1 MDTNQLTQDPEI
13 QNLIMQEQ
21 IEKNVRKT
29 FRQSFFFMYSFKIF
43 LI

>member
-21 IEKNVRKT
+21 IEKNVRKAL
-29 FRQSFFFMYSFKIF
+29 RQSFVYSFKF
-43 LI
+43 S